1 VQRNLSRILMTTDTV
16 GGVWNYSIELAA
28 QLQNHHIEIA
38 LATMGDP
45 LNDHQKKQVSLL
57 RNVTLFESDFKL
69 EWMEDP
75 WNDLELA
82 REWLV
87 KLQRLWQPQ
96 LVHLNQFAFSS
107 LDWQAPAVVVAH
119 SCVLSW
125 WQAIHESSAPESW
138 NAYRDLVQ
146 TGLNSASAIV
156 TPSEWM
162 RKEIQRIYGC
172 NGEVNV
178 IRNGRSSK
186 DFRKGPK
193 HPMIL
198 SVGRLWDPAK
208 NISLIAEIADSIQWP
223 IYVAGQLNG
232 ANTFNKTNMKYFG
245 VVGADLLQELFASAS
260 IYCLP
265 ARYEPFGLSILEAAL
280 SRSALVLGDIPSL
293 RELWNG
299 VALFVQPDNKEEL
312 KEAIQL
318 LIKSPLMRDE
328 LERTAHKRALEYSA
342 ESMSEKYLNLY
353 NSLLYKDQQIAI

>member
-28 QLQNHHIEIA
+28 QLKNQHVEIA
-38 LATMGDP
+38 LATMGAA
-45 LNDHQKKQVSLL
+45 LNDNQRKQANSLS
-57 RNVTLFESDFKL
+57 NVTLFESDFKL
-69 EWMEDP
+69 EWMDDP
-75 WNDLELA
+75 WSDLELA
-82 REWLV
+82 KEWLL

-96 LVHLNQFAFSS
+96 IVHLNQFAFTS
-107 LDWQAPAVVVAH
+107 LPWNAPTIVVAH

-125 WQAIHESSAPESW
+125 WQAIHNSSAPESW
-138 NAYRDLVQ
+138 NAYRALVQ
-146 TGLNSASAIV
+146 SGLNSASAII

-172 NGEVNV
+172 NGDVNV
-178 IRNGRSSK
+178 IHNGRSAK
-186 DFRKGPK
+186 DFRQGPK

-198 SVGRLWDPAK
+198 SIGRLWDPAK
-208 NISLIAEIADSIQWP
+208 NISLIAEIADSISWP
-223 IYVAGQLNG
+223 IYVAGQLNE
-232 ANTFNKTNMKYFG
+232 ASTFNKTKIKYFG
-245 VVGADLLQELFASAS
+245 VVGAELLQELFASAS

-299 VALFVQPDNKEEL
+299 AALFVQPDNKEEL
-312 KEAIQL
+312 KDAIQL
-318 LIKSPLMRDE
+318 LIKSPLLRDE

-342 ESMSEKYLNLY
+342 DSMGDKYFALY
-353 NSLLYKDQQIAI
+353 NSLIFKDQKIAI

>member
-16 GGVWNYSIELAA
+16 GGVWNYSIELAS
-28 QLQNHHIEIA
+28 QLQNHQIEVA
-38 LATMGDP
+38 LATMGAP
-45 LNDHQKKQVSLL
+45 PNDHQRKQANRLS
-57 RNVTLFESDFKL
+57 NITLFESDFKL

-75 WNDLELA
+75 WSDLELA
-82 REWLV
+82 KDWLL

-96 LVHLNQFAFSS
+96 LVHLNQFAFGS
-107 LDWQAPAVVVAH
+107 LSWNVPVVVVAH

-125 WQAIHESSAPESW
+125 WQAIHDSTAPESW

-146 TGLNSASAIV
+146 SGLNAASAIV

-162 RKEIQRIYGC
+162 RKEVQRIYGC
-172 NGEVNV
+172 NGDVNV

-208 NISLIAEIADSIQWP
+208 NISLIAEIADSISWP
-223 IYVAGQLNG
+223 IYVAGQSHGSNV
-232 ANTFNKTNMKYFG
+232 FDKTNIKYFG
-245 VVGADLLQELFASAS
+245 VVGAELLQELFASAS

-299 VALFVQPDNKEEL
+299 AAMFVQPDNKQEL
-312 KEAIQL
+312 KEAIEL
-318 LIKSPLMRDE
+318 LIKSPLVRDE
-328 LERTAHKRALEYSA
+328 LERAAHTRALQYSA
-342 ESMSEKYLNLY
+342 ESMAEKYLHLY
-353 NSLLYKDQQIAI
+353 NSLIYENDQIAS